1 MKRCDERKGLM
12 RQRFIGFNLHPHEKK
27 STDQAEEILAVD
39 YNRLVWIT
47 LFFS

>member
-1 MKRCDERKGLM
+1 MGRREETHK
-12 RQRFIGFNLHPHEKK
+12 EKK

-39 YNRLVWIT
+39 CNRLVWIT